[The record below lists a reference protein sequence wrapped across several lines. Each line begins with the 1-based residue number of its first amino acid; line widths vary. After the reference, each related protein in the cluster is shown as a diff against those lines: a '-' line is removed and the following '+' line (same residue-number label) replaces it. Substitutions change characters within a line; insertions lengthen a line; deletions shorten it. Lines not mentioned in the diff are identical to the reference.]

1 MHTHTNN
8 NKQPIHIH
16 RHTDKPMQLKR
27 CNFGDASITHYP
39 LQPRFLIS
47 VLFVLKRCNHR
58 DAIMVCFKE
67 MQPTRCNR
75 RDAAILFCKELAL
88 MLALQMQMSPT
99 SRQSAEKQLYIGES
113 PAERERN
120 TKIAGPIHNTVEILR
135 HEPTKNKIGTKN
147 VHQSMG

>member
-1 MHTHTNN
+1 MHTHTHTNN

-16 RHTDKPMQLKR
+16 RHTHRQTYATEEMQP
-27 CNFGDASITHYP
+27 AISEM
-39 LQPRFLIS
+39 QPRFVIS
-47 VLFVLKRCNHR
+47 ILFVLKRCNHR